1 MRDHETLVAAYEDA
15 LFALLM
21 ERVAESEAERYREW
35 NETLKSDPA
44 AEVPPKLEAACLQ
57 TIARTCSKKTR
68 RVALG
73 AVQSAARFAAVLVL
87 VCAMALTVAVAVS
100 PAFRVDTLNFVI
112 EVLQDHTNVTFGN
125 DSLSGQSGE
134 LSINWIPEGYAF
146 AASDS
151 GSLRFE
157 NGEGHWILIRKWE
170 GASSSINIDT
180 QDARILEEVR
190 VNGNSGFYSKQAGR
204 AQLTWRDPAH
214 DAVVMIA
221 GDHLTKADLLK
232 IAEQTSFS

>member
-1 MRDHETLVAAYEDA
+1 M
-15 LFALLM
+15 
-21 ERVAESEAERYREW
+21 
-35 NETLKSDPA
+35 
-44 AEVPPKLEAACLQ
+44 
-57 TIARTCSKKTR
+57 
-68 RVALG
+68 G
-73 AVQSAARFAAVLVL
+73 AVRSAARFAAVLVL

-125 DSLSGQSGE
+125 DSLSGQSGD

-180 QDARILEEVR
+180 QDAQILEEVR

-204 AQLTWRDPAH
+204 AQLTWEPPAH
-214 DAVVMIA
+214 DTVVMIA
-221 GDHLTKADLLK
+221 GDHLTKSRV
-232 IAEQTSFS
+232 AENCRTDQFFIMVRILRIWRRHCSGRCQSCWSDYQRQTKEFLR